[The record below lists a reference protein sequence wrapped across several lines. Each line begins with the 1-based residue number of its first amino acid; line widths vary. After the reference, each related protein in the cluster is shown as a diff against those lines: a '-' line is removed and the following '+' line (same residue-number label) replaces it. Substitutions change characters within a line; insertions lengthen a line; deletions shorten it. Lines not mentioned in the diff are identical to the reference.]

1 MPGIGRLKN
10 KISVEREEEI
20 KPAPLPAPE
29 KTVPPSQQPQPEK
42 VSPPLK
48 QQKPKKT
55 PLSPTRKQLYQKIVS
70 GSQKEKLEQKRFL
83 ARIQEKSEPGEE
95 SSFSPD
101 AKEKA
106 MFQPVPQGP
115 SRTEKIFVRLLIV
128 LLIASL
134 GFLLYLVFRGY
145 LI

>member
-10 KISVEREEEI
+10 KISAEREEEI

-29 KTVPPSQQPQPEK
+29 KTVPSSQPPQPKK
-42 VSPPLK
+42 VSSPLK
-48 QQKPKKT
+48 QKPKET

-83 ARIQEKSEPGEE
+83 ARIQGKSEPGEE

>member
-10 KISVEREEEI
+10 KISAEREEEI

-29 KTVPPSQQPQPEK
+29 KTVSSSQQPQPEE
-42 VSPPLK
+42 VSSPLK
-48 QQKPKKT
+48 QKPKET

-83 ARIQEKSEPGEE
+83 ARIQGKSEPGEE
-95 SSFSPD
+95 SSLSPD